1 MKSLRTV
8 TKRLQILL
16 FAAGAAAFLGSA
28 QAGGDRHPNPGWEFG
43 PAQKLSDVVNTAA
56 PEGCPIETADGL
68 SLMFASTR
76 ATGLGGNDIY
86 VTDRD
91 SVKSPWK
98 TPVLLPEPI
107 NSSSA
112 DFCPT
117 PVLGRSLFFVTDRST
132 NNGPTA
138 PCGGGDIYLSRQSP
152 GGQWSEPAMLEC
164 YPKGPNF
171 PAYGATVL
179 GAERSPSLVETWFGT
194 FLFYSST
201 GLGVNHD
208 IYMSRLGSNG
218 KFGPGQLVKELSTP
232 QFNEIMPNVRAR
244 DDGSFEIVFSSD
256 RPTWGKK
263 NEPAFGLQDG
273 YYARSWW
280 LTGLWSSPIN
290 LGSKINTP
298 TNDQRATLS
307 QDGKRL
313 YIGSNNDLYVIDRK

>member
-1 MKSLRTV
+1 MKSFRIT
-8 TKRLQILL
+8 TKRLQVLL
-16 FAAGAAAFLGSA
+16 FAAGAATFLSSA
-28 QAGGDRHPNPGWEFG
+28 QAGDHHANSGWEFR
-43 PAQKLSDVVNTAA
+43 PSQKLSDVVNTAD

-68 SLMFASTR
+68 SLMFASAR
-76 ATGLGGNDIY
+76 ASGLGGNDIY

-98 TPVLLPEPI
+98 TPARLPAPI
-107 NSSSA
+107 NSPAA

-117 PVLGRSLFFVTDRST
+117 PVYGRSLFFVTDRAT
-132 NNGPTA
+132 NSGPTA

-152 GGQWSEPAMLEC
+152 SGQWSEPAMLEC

-171 PAYGATVL
+171 L

-208 IYMSRLGSNG
+208 IYMSRLGANG
-218 KFGPGQLVKELSTP
+218 KFGPGQLVRELSTP
-232 QFNEIMPNVRAR
+232 EFNEIMPNVRAR

-256 RPTWGKK
+256 RPTWGR
-263 NEPAFGLQDG
+263 NEPAFGLQDV

-280 LTGLWSSPIN
+280 LTGLWSSPRN
-290 LGSKINTP
+290 LGPGINTQF
-298 TNDQRATLS
+298 NDQRATLS
-307 QDGKRL
+307 GDGKRM
-313 YIGSNNDLYVIDRK
+313 YVGTNNDLYVSERK